1 MPSQEEQWVRM
12 AQPEKWTLKPNSA
25 FILSESL
32 EVLQLMKNIM
42 PSISTSTLTKDWS
55 KMHLFSVDIIG
66 KSHPRKAIVI
76 ESHCVEILKY
86 IGKYIYKYLAIIA
99 LLFNENLERLW
110 KGHCFDFTKKVSFG
124 KFCVHTLVGL
134 TQEITRFVSCG
145 CAYWE
150 GARSV
155 PFRYKNKMGKR
166 LFEPKGQIW
175 RLSSFLPSLLKTLKT
190 FKCLLRSIPSPA
202 GDGAG
207 QRQCDYDRRR
217 SGQWKTPPWQAVCN
231 SWPHVAQRARTF
243 VVLIITNRDRV
254 VVLPTSP
261 AKLLPVTGKES
272 FPSFPIPHFPSLE
285 VSCVKLHMCKTT
297 LQVAC
302 PADSGICWEHA
313 RQPHPSF
320 LWRAGSKLQKW
331 ISLCLETNTSKAWDS
346 LDRAHRI
353 KSVPSDN
360 FRSHLGTDEK
370 LSVGLWEAGSVGQLL
385 WMMVLRLI
393 FGPRWMCW
401 SLLKIQKMCLL
412 LLLFFF
418 LPSILSESI
427 PFSGMRHC

>member
-145 CAYWE
+145 WAYWE

-190 FKCLLRSIPSPA
+190 FKSCWGLFHPQLGMGLDSDNVTMTGEDQGNEKLHPGRLSATPGLMLLREPEP
-202 GDGAG
+202 
-207 QRQCDYDRRR
+207 
-217 SGQWKTPPWQAVCN
+217 
-231 SWPHVAQRARTF
+231 
-243 VVLIITNRDRV
+243 
-254 VVLPTSP
+254 
-261 AKLLPVTGKES
+261 LL
-272 FPSFPIPHFPSLE
+272 
-285 VSCVKLHMCKTT
+285 C
-297 LQVAC
+297 
-302 PADSGICWEHA
+302 
-313 RQPHPSF
+313 
-320 LWRAGSKLQKW
+320 
-331 ISLCLETNTSKAWDS
+331 
-346 LDRAHRI
+346 
-353 KSVPSDN
+353 
-360 FRSHLGTDEK
+360 
-370 LSVGLWEAGSVGQLL
+370 
-385 WMMVLRLI
+385 
-393 FGPRWMCW
+393 
-401 SLLKIQKMCLL
+401 
-412 LLLFFF
+412 
-418 LPSILSESI
+418 
-427 PFSGMRHC
+427 